1 MRMDTSQGETAADWL
16 NQTPEKEITQALYDY
31 ADERWAARIASL
43 IIEMRRE
50 RPFET
55 TGDLVRAVDRAIPK
69 AVRQKDSGHPAR
81 RAFQAVRIAVND
93 ELARAKIAANEIADR
108 ITLNLRTLAEHAEH
122 ASLFPD
128 TATLVLKAPVDLI
141 DTIAAR
147 IAIHQATEAKK
158 AEAAAQAQQA
168 IQQAAEPAAA
178 PAAPAPAP
186 WDADEAATLKLGDVN
201 ARLTPIQVTADGLRE
216 LGIEPAGRDK
226 RAVLYRESQFAAICE
241 AIAGRAIAAKRAAL
255 LPA

>member
-1 MRMDTSQGETAADWL
+1 MPDVKADFAGAIQGKKSLDSMRS
-16 NQTPEKEITQALYDY
+16 
-31 ADERWAARIASL
+31 
-43 IIEMRRE
+43 
-50 RPFET
+50 
-55 TGDLVRAVDRAIPK
+55 
-69 AVRQKDSGHPAR
+69 
-81 RAFQAVRIAVND
+81 AVND

-128 TATLVLKAPVDLI
+128 TATLVLKTPDDLLA
-141 DTIAAR
+141 TVKSR
-147 IAIHQATEAKK
+147 IADHQAAEAKK

-201 ARLTPIQVTADGLRE
+201 ARLTPIQVTADGLRA

-226 RAVLYRESQFAAICE
+226 RAVLYRESEFAAICE
-241 AIAGRAIAAKRAAL
+241 AIAKRAIAAKRAAL

>member
-1 MRMDTSQGETAADWL
+1 ML
-16 NQTPEKEITQALYDY
+16 KTPDDLLATVKS
-31 ADERWAARIASL
+31 RIA
-43 IIEMRRE
+43 
-50 RPFET
+50 
-55 TGDLVRAVDRAIPK
+55 D
-69 AVRQKDSGHPAR
+69 
-81 RAFQAVRIAVND
+81 
-93 ELARAKIAANEIADR
+93 
-108 ITLNLRTLAEHAEH
+108 
-122 ASLFPD
+122 
-128 TATLVLKAPVDLI
+128 
-141 DTIAAR
+141 
-147 IAIHQATEAKK
+147 HQAAEAKK